1 MCASAFETA
10 LLTSEKLDRANQKYT
25 VRLALL
31 ANPASIA
38 TAATECGQRVLWGS
52 HLPDFGAEKW
62 IELQLA
68 P

>member
-10 LLTSEKLDRANQKYT
+10 LLTGEKLDRANQKYT

-31 ANPASIA
+31 ATQLPVA
-38 TAATECGQRVLWGS
+38 TAATQRERGVIDGS
-52 HLPDFGAEKW
+52 HLPDFGAEKC